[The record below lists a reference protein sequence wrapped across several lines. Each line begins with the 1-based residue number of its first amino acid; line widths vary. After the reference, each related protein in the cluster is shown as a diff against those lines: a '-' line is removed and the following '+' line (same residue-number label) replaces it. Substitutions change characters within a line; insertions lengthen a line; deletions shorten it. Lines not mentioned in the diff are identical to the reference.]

1 MSLHHLDPGQLDAI
15 LQHAAD
21 AITVQDLQ
29 GRLIYANDA
38 AVRLTGFPS
47 AEAFAATSLE
57 ELGRRFLIFDERGQP
72 LPVER
77 WLNPDQAGDEEGRP
91 VILRF
96 RMLATGEERW
106 LVVRSRVVTEEHSD
120 VRYRVTA
127 TQDVTEVMRGEAR
140 LRLLADASA
149 LLASSIDFDATLA
162 EVARLAVPQ
171 LADWA
176 AVDLIEPAG
185 SLRRL
190 AIACADHALE
200 ERARELQSHY
210 PPSLQLPVGPG
221 DAIHSG
227 EAILIR
233 EITDEMREQAA
244 VEEEHLR
251 LIREMGL
258 RSMIVVPLRA
268 RGRVLGAISFAAG
281 ESGRRYTPADL
292 TLATELAN
300 HAALAV
306 DNARLY
312 QDAREAI
319 RARDR
324 VLSSVSHDL
333 RTPLTTVRGMAQ
345 VLLRRVDPNSSLAS
359 PQVLERLTL
368 LDRAANHMAVLI
380 DDLLDLARLEDGR
393 PLELNRQPTDLV
405 ALVSRLVDRI
415 RDEETGHRI
424 SVQADPAEIVGD
436 WDARRLERVV
446 LNLLRNATKFSPS
459 GTEIDVRLALRS
471 LERNEAPV
479 AELTVHDQG
488 VGIPLMEQAQI
499 FVRGYRKAPELG
511 RYTTTDIGLPGARQI
526 VEQHGGSLTVESQEG
541 KGSTFFL
548 RLPLKEASGGG

>member
-1 MSLHHLDPGQLDAI
+1 MTPHLDPSQLDAI

-21 AITVQDLQ
+21 AITVQDAE
-29 GRLIYANDA
+29 GRLIYANEA
-38 AVRLTGFPS
+38 AARLTGFPS
-47 AEAFAATSLE
+47 GEALTAASPE
-57 ELGRRFLIFDERGQP
+57 EFSRRLLVFDEKGQP
-72 LPVER
+72 LRSER
-77 WLNPDQAGDEEGRP
+77 WLNPDETDAIEGP
-91 VILRF
+91 SVVLRF
-96 RMLATGEERW
+96 RLLASGEDRW
-106 LVVRSRVVTEEHSD
+106 VVVRMRTIPDERGE

-127 TQDVTEVMRGEAR
+127 TQEVTEVMRGEAR

-162 EVARLAVPQ
+162 QVARLAVPQ

-176 AVDLIEPAG
+176 AVDLLEPAG

-227 EAILIR
+227 RPVLIH

-244 VEEEHLR
+244 IDDDHLR

-258 RSMIVVPLRA
+258 RSMIVVPLTA
-268 RGRVLGAISFAAG
+268 RGRVLGAISFAAA
-281 ESGRRYTPADL
+281 ESGRRYTRADL
-292 TLATELAN
+292 ALATELAN

-368 LDRAANHMAVLI
+368 LDRAANQMSILI

-405 ALVSRLVDRI
+405 ALVSRIVDRI

-424 SVQADPAEIVGD
+424 TVQANPSEVVGE

-446 LNLLRNATKFSPS
+446 LNLLRNAAKFSPS
-459 GTEIDVRLALRS
+459 GTEIEVRVALDD
-471 LERNEAPV
+471 APTSEPPI
-479 AELTVHDQG
+479 AELLVRDQG
-488 VGIPLMEQAQI
+488 TGIPLMEQAQI

-526 VEQHGGSLTVESQEG
+526 VEQHGGSLTVESTEG
-541 KGSTFFL
+541 KGATFYV
-548 RLPLKEASGGG
+548 RLPLKTAGGSV